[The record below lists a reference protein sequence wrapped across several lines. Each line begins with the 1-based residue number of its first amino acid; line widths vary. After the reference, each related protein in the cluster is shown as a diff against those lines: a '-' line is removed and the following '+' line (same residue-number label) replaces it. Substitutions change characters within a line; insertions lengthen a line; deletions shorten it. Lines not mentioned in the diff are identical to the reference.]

1 MLLSRR
7 TEALSPS
14 GIRHVMA
21 LAAERERAGEDVIH
35 MEVGQPHFSTPS
47 HIIHAVSAA
56 LEDGIPGYTPNLGIP
71 SLREAVA
78 ERVSR
83 RVDAPISPSSVCI
96 TSGAVM
102 ALAVAIQATID
113 PGDEVLVPDPG
124 WPNYRSAVAVA
135 GGVVVP
141 YPLSPAAGFTVDI
154 PAIESLLTSR
164 TRMIIINSPANP
176 TGIVIDEARMRS
188 LMEIASR
195 HDICILSDE
204 IYEDIVFEGSH
215 HSVLMDGIHPNRVM
229 VSGASKSY
237 AMTGWRIGW
246 LVGPESLI
254 GASSK
259 LIEPLTSC
267 PVTASQIAAEA
278 AIRGPQDFTSMMRDT
293 YREGLG
299 IVNQILGPLG
309 IIPAHPGGAFYL
321 MLDVSSTGLDSQQFV
336 SELLDQ
342 RLVAV
347 APGPTFGRN
356 SEGYVRI
363 STALSEDKLEE
374 GCRRIRDYIE
384 NR

>member
-1 MLLSRR
+1 VLLSRR
-7 TEALSPS
+7 TDALSPS

-35 MEVGQPHFSTPS
+35 MEVGQPHFNTPP
-47 HIIHAVSAA
+47 HIVEAVTAA
-56 LEDGIPGYTPNLGIP
+56 LADGIPGYTPNLGIP

-78 ERVSR
+78 ERASLR
-83 RVDAPISPSSVCI
+83 MNAPISPSSVCI

-141 YPLSPAAGFTVDI
+141 YRLSPTDGFTVDTAEI
-154 PAIESLLTSR
+154 VSLLTDR

-176 TGIVIDEARMRS
+176 TGVVIDEMTLRS
-188 LMEIASR
+188 LMDIASSQNV
-195 HDICILSDE
+195 CLLSDE
-204 IYEDIVFEGSH
+204 IYEDIVFRGSH
-215 HSVLMDGIHPNRVM
+215 HSVLTDGVHPNRIM

-246 LVGPESLI
+246 LVGPESLVS
-254 GASSK
+254 AASK

-267 PVTASQIAAEA
+267 PASASQIAAEA
-278 AIRGPQDFTSMMRDT
+278 ALRGPQDFTSMMRAR
-293 YREGLG
+293 YREGLK
-299 IVNQILGPLG
+299 IVDRILGTLG
-309 IIPAHPGGAFYL
+309 IMPAEPGGAFYL
-321 MLDVSSTGLDSQQFV
+321 MVDVSATGMDSQQFV
-336 SELLDQ
+336 SGLLDQ

-347 APGPTFGRN
+347 APGSTFGGN

-363 STALSEDKLEE
+363 STALAEDRLEE
-374 GCRRIRDYIE
+374 GCRRIRDYIKH
-384 NR
+384 R